1 MTQRGGFRVG
11 ALALVALG
19 AVACV
24 TGAKLREDAKLIEKK
39 IANARERGS
48 YRCAP
53 KELARAE
60 AMYLVNSVRGW
71 IRTELR

>member
-1 MTQRGGFRVG
+1 MTATAFARNL
-11 ALALVALG
+11 ALAVVALSS
-19 AVACV
+19 AACV
-24 TGAKLREDAKLIEKK
+24 FGAKLREDAKLIEKK